1 MVEPSS
7 LADTVTPPSFSPVAE
22 AIAPLNSWSAACA
35 EKPVITRAALANRML
50 RMLVMTSFSPLRLE
64 DGPVS
69 ARGWSG
75 SGHCPDVRN
84 DGVDLV
90 VFQVMLEGRHARRAV
105 DDVLTHDGVVAVGGG
120 LVQRRTVGSGI
131 EGRRQVADAAG
142 LRQQLAAVTLHV
154 VEIVACLLGGCAV
167 RPKNNKTGDG

>member
-7 LADTVTPPSFSPVAE
+7 LADTVTPPSFSPLADV
-22 AIAPLNSWSAACA
+22 IAPLNSWSAACA

-50 RMLVMTSFSPLRLE
+50 RMLVMTSFSPLRWKRTR
-64 DGPVS
+64 S

-90 VFQVMLEGRHARRAV
+90 VFQVMLEGRHARCAV
-105 DDVLTHDGVVAVGGG
+105 DDVLAHDGVVAIGGG
-120 LVQRRTVGSGI
+120 LVQGWAISSCI
-131 EGRRQVADAAG
+131 EGRGQVADAAG
-142 LRQQLAAVTLHV
+142 LRQELAAVTLRFVEV
-154 VEIVACLLGGCAV
+154 VAGLLSGSAAH
-167 RPKNNKTGDG
+167 P